1 MEREDALDALVER
14 AIARDREAFGAL
26 YDLYFD
32 RIYRYALLKV
42 SDPAEAEDLAA
53 TVFLNAWRGIGH
65 FVSRGPGAFGAWL
78 FRLAHNALVDRYRH
92 LRDAAPL
99 DEVEERDLPADGRDD
114 PASVLDWSLT
124 VEELR
129 RALGMLTDEQRE
141 VVLLRF
147 VGELSAREVG
157 ERMGKQEGT
166 VRGLQ
171 FRAIEALRRVLLQ
184 PSGPPA
190 NQMGTNQTAENPI
203 GARPTPANLA
213 RANATRAKGGAGS

>member
-1 MEREDALDALVER
+1 VEREDALEALVER

-26 YDLYFD
+26 YDLYFE

-42 SDPAEAEDLAA
+42 GEPAEAEDLAA

-65 FVSRGPGAFGAWL
+65 FAPRGPRSFGAWL

-92 LRDAAPL
+92 LREAATL
-99 DEVEERDLPADGRDD
+99 DEVDERDLPTDARDD
-114 PASVLDWSLT
+114 PAAVLDWRLT

-129 RALGMLTDEQRE
+129 AALATLTDEQRE

-157 ERMGKQEGT
+157 EHMGKQEGT

-171 FRAIEALRRVLLQ
+171 FRAIEALRRVLVQ
-184 PSGPPA
+184 SSG
-190 NQMGTNQTAENPI
+190 G
-203 GARPTPANLA
+203 
-213 RANATRAKGGAGS
+213 RANHAHSNPLWRNAAQAQGRSAHD

>member
-14 AIARDREAFGAL
+14 AIARDHEAFGAL
-26 YDLYFD
+26 YDLYFE
-32 RIYRYALLKV
+32 RIFRYVLLKV
-42 SDPAEAEDLAA
+42 GEPAEAEDLAA

-65 FVSRGPGAFGAWL
+65 FVSRGPGSFGAWL

-92 LRDAAPL
+92 LREAAPL
-99 DEVEERDLPADGRDD
+99 DEVDERDLPNDARDD
-114 PASVLDWSLT
+114 PASVLDWRLT

-129 RALGMLTDEQRE
+129 AALATLTEEQRE

-157 ERMGKQEGT
+157 EHMGKQEGT

-171 FRAIEALRRVLLQ
+171 FRAIDALRRALVQ
-184 PSGPPA
+184 SS
-190 NQMGTNQTAENPI
+190 
-203 GARPTPANLA
+203 GARENRAQSNPLWTGAAQGKA
-213 RANATRAKGGAGS
+213 RRTHDRA